1 MRKAKVTQERIIRH
15 YTSKSW
21 WVVNVFR
28 YARMTTAEKAAI
40 SWVLG
45 YVSGF
50 DPKGGLDSVMIAL
63 LGSHVAHSSNGV
75 RSSISVDVSGCA
87 MNVRGLLGKDGK
99 SRVILVVVPGEIPA
113 PVTKREIFGFIKKM
127 FGNG

>member
-1 MRKAKVTQERIIRH
+1 MRKAKITQERIIRH
-15 YTSKSW
+15 YTTKSW

-50 DPKGGLDSVMIAL
+50 DPKDGLDSVMIAL
-63 LGSHVAHSSNGV
+63 MGSSVAHAQGGV
-75 RSSISVDVSGCA
+75 RSAISVDIQGYA
-87 MNVRGLLGKDGK
+87 LTVRGLLGTDGK
-99 SRVILVVVPGEIPA
+99 SRVILVVGPGEIPA